1 MYRRKKRGG
10 GNRERL
16 LSIKGK
22 FHHYLALSN
31 NSRKKQKVYK
41 YLGFLLI
48 GSRKMTKSSL

>member
-1 MYRRKKRGG
+1 MYRRKKRGE
-10 GNRERL
+10 NWERL

-31 NSRKKQKVYK
+31 NSRKTKKVYK

>member
-1 MYRRKKRGG
+1 MYRRKKRGE
-10 GNRERL
+10 NRERL

-22 FHHYLALSN
+22 FHHYLALS
-31 NSRKKQKVYK
+31 KTTLEKQKVYK